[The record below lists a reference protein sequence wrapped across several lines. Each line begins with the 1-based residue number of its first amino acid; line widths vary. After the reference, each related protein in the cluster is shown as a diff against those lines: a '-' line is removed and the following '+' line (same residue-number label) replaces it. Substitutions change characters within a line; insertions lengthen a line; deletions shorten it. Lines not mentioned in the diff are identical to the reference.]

1 MTQSVTADQSI
12 LNKPAYRMSN
22 HKAFTQQSI
31 HSAYMHFE
39 RSQWADL
46 RDNVKLT
53 LSEDDIS
60 QLQGINES
68 LSMEEVV
75 DIYLPLSRLLNLYV
89 EARQYRHTV
98 RDTFLNSHND
108 KVPYIIGIAGS
119 VAVGKS
125 TSARILQA
133 LLSRWPEHPKVALVT
148 TDGFLRPNKDLVARN
163 LMHKKGFPESFDTK
177 ALIEF
182 VSAIKSGK
190 KEITA
195 PIYSHL
201 TYDIIPDKSLQFEQP
216 DIVILEGLNVLQTAG
231 LNDPEQSHRVFVSDF
246 VDFSIFVDAD
256 TDLLKTWYIQRF
268 LKFREGAF
276 TDPNAYFHSY
286 SKMSKREAIAIAS
299 KIWDEING
307 INLEENIRP
316 TRDRAN
322 LILKKSINH
331 QVSQVQLRK

>member
-1 MTQSVTADQSI
+1 MTNHA
-12 LNKPAYRMSN
+12 AY
-22 HKAFTQQSI
+22 TQQSI

-39 RSQWADL
+39 RSQWAHL

-53 LSEDDIS
+53 LSEQDIT

-68 LSMEEVV
+68 LSMQEVV

-89 EARQYRHTV
+89 GARQYRHTV
-98 RDTFLNSHND
+98 RDKFLGSD
-108 KVPYIIGIAGS
+108 TEKVPYIIGIAGS

-163 LMHKKGFPESFDTK
+163 LMHRKGFPESFDIK

-190 KEITA
+190 KQITA

-201 TYDIIPDKSLQFEQP
+201 TYDIIPDQSLQFEQP
-216 DIVILEGLNVLQTAG
+216 DIVILEGLNVLQTAA

-331 QVSQVQLRK
+331 QVSQVKLRK

>member
-1 MTQSVTADQSI
+1 MNNLASFFEQNI
-12 LNKPAYRMSN
+12 HNAYLR
-22 HKAFTQQSI
+22 
-31 HSAYMHFE
+31 FE
-39 RSQWADL
+39 RQQWSEL

-53 LSEDDIS
+53 LSESDIK

-68 LSMEEVV
+68 LSIEEVV

-89 EARQYRHTV
+89 GARQYRHTV
-98 RDTFLNSHND
+98 RDTFLNSEHE

-125 TSARILQA
+125 TTARILQA
-133 LLSRWPEHPKVALVT
+133 LLSRWSEHPKVALVT
-148 TDGFLRPNKDLVARN
+148 TDGFLYPNQELVTRN
-163 LMHKKGFPESFDTK
+163 LMHKKGFPESFNTK

-182 VSAIKSGK
+182 VSAIKSGQK
-190 KEITA
+190 KVSA

-201 TYDIIPDKSLQFEQP
+201 TYDIIPDQYLHIEQP
-216 DIVILEGLNVLQTAG
+216 DIVILEGLNVLQTEV
-231 LNDPEQSHRVFVSDF
+231 NQPEQAHRAYVSDF
-246 VDFSIFVDAD
+246 VDFSIFVDAE
-256 TDLLKTWYIQRF
+256 TDLLKTWYIERF

-286 SKMSKREAIAIAS
+286 SKMSKKEAVAIAS

-307 INLEENIRP
+307 INLQENIRP

-322 LILKKSINH
+322 LILNKSTNH
-331 QVSQVQLRK
+331 QITCVKLRK

>member
-1 MTQSVTADQSI
+1 MNDNSA
-12 LNKPAYRMSN
+12 LF
-22 HKAFTQQSI
+22 HKNI
-31 HSAYMHFE
+31 HNAYMHFE
-39 RSQWADL
+39 REQWAKL
-46 RDNVKLT
+46 RDNVELT
-53 LSEDDIS
+53 LSEADID

-68 LSMEEVV
+68 LSMQEVV

-89 EARQYRHTV
+89 GAREHRHTV
-98 RDTFLNSHND
+98 RDQFLDSKNE

-148 TDGFLRPNKDLVARN
+148 TDGFLRPNQDLVVRN

-190 KEITA
+190 KQISA

-201 TYDIIPDKSLQFEQP
+201 TYDIIPDQSVKLDQP
-216 DIVILEGLNVLQTAG
+216 DIVILEGLNVLQTAQ
-231 LNDPEQSHRVFVSDF
+231 NEPEQASRVYVSDF

-268 LKFREGAF
+268 LKFRSGAF
-276 TDPNAYFHSY
+276 TDPKAYFHSY
-286 SKMSKREAIAIAS
+286 SKMNEQDAIAIAS

-307 INLEENIRP
+307 INLAENIRP

-322 LILKKSINH
+322 LVLKKSINH
-331 QVSQVQLRK
+331 QVSSVKLRK

>member
-1 MTQSVTADQSI
+1 
-12 LNKPAYRMSN
+12 MSD
-22 HKAFTQQSI
+22 HLAFIQQNI
-31 HSAYMHFE
+31 HNAYMHFE
-39 RSQWADL
+39 RKQWSQL
-46 RDNVKLT
+46 RDNVELT
-53 LSEDDIS
+53 LSEQDIA
-60 QLQGINES
+60 QLRGINES
-68 LSMEEVV
+68 LSMQEVV

-89 EARQYRHTV
+89 EARQHRHTV
-98 RDTFLNSHND
+98 RDKFLDSTHE
-108 KVPYIIGIAGS
+108 KIPYIIGIAGS

-148 TDGFLRPNKDLVARN
+148 TDGFLRPNQDLVARN

-182 VSAIKSGK
+182 VSAIKSGDK
-190 KEITA
+190 NITA

-201 TYDIIPDKSLQFEQP
+201 TYDIIPDQLVHIEQP
-216 DIVILEGLNVLQTAG
+216 DIVILEGLNVLQTAH
-231 LNDPEQSHRVFVSDF
+231 DEPEQANRVFVSDF

-276 TDPNAYFHSY
+276 TNPNAYFHSY
-286 SKMSKREAIAIAS
+286 SKMSEEEAIAIAS

-322 LILKKSINH
+322 LILKKSTNH
-331 QVSQVQLRK
+331 QVSSVKLRK

>member
-1 MTQSVTADQSI
+1 
-12 LNKPAYRMSN
+12 MSN
-22 HKAFTQQSI
+22 PIETACQQNP
-31 HSAYMHFE
+31 HNAYMHFE
-39 RSQWADL
+39 RKQWAQL
-46 RDNVKLT
+46 RDSVKLT
-53 LSEDDIS
+53 LSEDDIK

-98 RDTFLNSHND
+98 RDKFLDSSNQ

-133 LLSRWPEHPKVALVT
+133 LLSRWPEHPKVTLVT
-148 TDGFLRPNKDLVARN
+148 TDGFLYSNKELVARN
-163 LMHKKGFPESFDTK
+163 LMHKKGFPESFNTK
-177 ALIEF
+177 ALIDF
-182 VSAIKSGK
+182 VAAIKSGEK
-190 KEITA
+190 KVTA

-201 TYDIIPDKSLQFEQP
+201 TYDIIPDQQIEVEQP
-216 DIVILEGLNVLQTAG
+216 DIVILEGLNVLQTA
-231 LNDPEQSHRVFVSDF
+231 LNEPSQAHRVFVSDF

-256 TDLLKTWYIQRF
+256 MDLLKTWYIQRF

-276 TDPNAYFHSY
+276 TDPNAYFHNY
-286 SKMSKREAIAIAS
+286 SKMSKREAVSIAS

-307 INLEENIRP
+307 VNLAENIRP

-322 LILKKSINH
+322 LVLSKSLNH
-331 QVSQVQLRK
+331 QVSAVKLRK

>member
-1 MTQSVTADQSI
+1 
-12 LNKPAYRMSN
+12 MSN
-22 HKAFTQQSI
+22 HAAFNQQSLL
-31 HSAYMHFE
+31 SAYMHFE
-39 RSQWADL
+39 RNEWAHL

-53 LSEDDIS
+53 LSEEDIT

-68 LSMEEVV
+68 LSMQEVI

-89 EARQYRHTV
+89 GARQYRHTV
-98 RDTFLNSHND
+98 RDKFLDAHNE

-163 LMHKKGFPESFDTK
+163 LMHRKGFPESFDIK

-190 KEITA
+190 KKITA

-201 TYDIIPDKSLQFEQP
+201 TYDIIPDQSLQFEQP
-216 DIVILEGLNVLQTAG
+216 DIVILEGLNVLQTAA

-256 TDLLKTWYIQRF
+256 TELLKTWYIQRF

-286 SKMSKREAIAIAS
+286 SKMTEREAIAIAA

-331 QVSQVQLRK
+331 QVSQVKLRK

>member
-1 MTQSVTADQSI
+1 MPKDH
-12 LNKPAYRMSN
+12 P
-22 HKAFTQQSI
+22 FFE
-31 HSAYMHFE
+31 HSLHNAYMHFE
-39 RSQWADL
+39 RTQWSQL

-53 LSEDDIS
+53 LSEKDIE

-75 DIYLPLSRLLNLYV
+75 DIYLPLSRLLNLYAK
-89 EARQYRHTV
+89 ARQYRHTV
-98 RDTFLNSHND
+98 RDKFLNGQTE

-148 TDGFLRPNKDLVARN
+148 TDGFLRPNQELVTRN

-182 VSAIKSGK
+182 VAAIKSGK
-190 KEITA
+190 KIVSA

-201 TYDIIPDKSLQFEQP
+201 TYDIIPDQSLQVEQP
-216 DIVILEGLNVLQTAG
+216 DIVILEGLNVLQAAI
-231 LNDPEQSHRVFVSDF
+231 NEPEQPHRVYVSDY
-246 VDFSIFVDAD
+246 VDFSIFVDAE

-276 TDPNAYFHSY
+276 TDPDSYFHSY
-286 SKMSKREAIAIAS
+286 SKMSEKKAIAIAS

-331 QVSQVQLRK
+331 QVSCVKLRK

>member
-1 MTQSVTADQSI
+1 MKMKVT
-12 LNKPAYRMSN
+12 N
-22 HKAFTQQSI
+22 QQDN

-39 RSQWADL
+39 RQQWSEL
-46 RDNVKLT
+46 RDNVQLT
-53 LSEDDIS
+53 LSETDLQ

-68 LSMEEVV
+68 LSLQEVS

-89 EARQYRHTV
+89 EAQQYRHTV
-98 RDTFLNSHND
+98 RDKFLNSKND
-108 KVPYIIGIAGS
+108 HVPYIIGIAGS

-148 TDGFLRPNKDLVARN
+148 TDGFLRPNQDLVARN
-163 LMHKKGFPESFDTK
+163 LMHKKGFPESFDIK

-182 VSAIKSGK
+182 VAAIKSGK
-190 KEITA
+190 ESVSA

-201 TYDIIPDKSLQFEQP
+201 TYDILPDQKLEVEKP
-216 DIVILEGLNVLQTAG
+216 DIVILEGLNVLQSAI
-231 LNDPEQSHRVFVSDF
+231 NYPDHSHRVFVSDF

-256 TDLLKTWYIQRF
+256 KALLKEWYVQRF

-276 TDPNAYFHSY
+276 TDPKAYFHSY
-286 SKMSKREAIAIAS
+286 SKMSEDKAIKIAG

-307 INLEENIRP
+307 VNLDQNIRP
-316 TRDRAN
+316 TRNRAN
-322 LILKKSINH
+322 LILKKAANH
-331 QVSQVQLRK
+331 QVSSVKLRK

>member
-1 MTQSVTADQSI
+1 MGEHSA
-12 LNKPAYRMSN
+12 LFEKN
-22 HKAFTQQSI
+22 I
-31 HSAYMHFE
+31 HNAYMHFE
-39 RSQWADL
+39 RQQWSQL
-46 RDNVKLT
+46 RDNVELT
-53 LSEDDIS
+53 LSEEDIK

-68 LSMEEVV
+68 LSMQEVV

-89 EARQYRHTV
+89 EARHHRHTV
-98 RDTFLNSHND
+98 RDKFLDANNA

-133 LLSRWPEHPKVALVT
+133 LLSRWPEHPKVSLVT
-148 TDGFLRPNKDLVARN
+148 TDGFLRPNQELVTRN
-163 LMHKKGFPESFDTK
+163 IMHKKGFPESFDIK
-177 ALIEF
+177 ALVSF

-190 KEITA
+190 KNVTA

-201 TYDIIPDKSLQFEQP
+201 TYDIIPDESLLVDQP
-216 DIVILEGLNVLQTAG
+216 DIVILEGLNVLQTAS
-231 LNDPEQSHRVFVSDF
+231 NDPAQCHRVFVSDF

-256 TDLLKTWYIQRF
+256 TELLKTWYIQRF

-276 TDPNAYFHSY
+276 TDPKSYFHSY
-286 SKMSKREAIAIAS
+286 SKMSEKKAIAIAS

-322 LILKKSINH
+322 LVLKKSTNH
-331 QVSQVQLRK
+331 QVSSVQLRK

>member
-1 MTQSVTADQSI
+1 MNNHSSVAQKNP
-12 LNKPAYRMSN
+12 L
-22 HKAFTQQSI
+22 
-31 HSAYMHFE
+31 SAYIEFARDE
-39 RSQWADL
+39 WAHL

-53 LSEDDIS
+53 LSEEDVN

-68 LSMEEVV
+68 LSMQEVV

-89 EARQYRHTV
+89 GARQYRHTV
-98 RDTFLNSHND
+98 RDKFLNSQNE

-148 TDGFLRPNKDLVARN
+148 TDGFLRPNKELVARN
-163 LMHKKGFPESFDTK
+163 LMHKKGFPESFDIK

-182 VSAIKSGK
+182 VAAIKSGQK
-190 KEITA
+190 TITA

-201 TYDIIPDKSLQFEQP
+201 TYDILPDQSLQFEQP
-216 DIVILEGLNVLQTAG
+216 DIVILEGLNVLQTAAS
-231 LNDPEQSHRVFVSDF
+231 NESDQSNRTFVSDF
-246 VDFSIFVDAD
+246 VDFSIYVDAEM
-256 TDLLKTWYIQRF
+256 DLLKTWYIQRF

-286 SKMSKREAIAIAS
+286 SKMSKREAVDIAS
-299 KIWDEING
+299 KIWDEINAV
-307 INLEENIRP
+307 NLSENIRP

>member
-1 MTQSVTADQSI
+1 
-12 LNKPAYRMSN
+12 MSN
-22 HKAFTQQSI
+22 DSPYVEKNVHN
-31 HSAYMHFE
+31 AYMHFE
-39 RSQWADL
+39 RNQWAEL

-53 LSEDDIS
+53 LSEEDIE

-75 DIYLPLSRLLNLYV
+75 DIYLPLSRLLNLYAK
-89 EARQYRHTV
+89 ARQYRHTV
-98 RDTFLNSHND
+98 RDNFLNGQTE

-133 LLSRWPEHPKVALVT
+133 LLSRWPEHPKVTLVT
-148 TDGFLRPNKDLVARN
+148 TDGFLHSNQELVTRN

-182 VSAIKSGK
+182 VSAIKSGQK
-190 KEITA
+190 SVSA

-201 TYDIIPDKSLQFEQP
+201 TYDIIPDQSLQVEQP
-216 DIVILEGLNVLQTAG
+216 DIVILEGLNVLQTAI
-231 LNDPEQSHRVFVSDF
+231 NEPDQAHRVYVSDF

-276 TDPNAYFHSY
+276 TDPDSYFHGY
-286 SKMSKREAIAIAS
+286 SKMSKREAVGIAS

-322 LILKKSINH
+322 LILKKSTNH
-331 QVSQVQLRK
+331 QVSCVKLRK

>member
-1 MTQSVTADQSI
+1 MNSHS
-12 LNKPAYRMSN
+12 
-22 HKAFTQQSI
+22 AFDPENR
-31 HSAYMHFE
+31 HSAYIQFE
-39 RSQWADL
+39 RDEWSDL

-53 LSEDDIS
+53 LSEDDIK

-68 LSMEEVV
+68 LSMQEVI

-98 RDTFLNSHND
+98 RDKFLNSHNQ

-148 TDGFLRPNKDLVARN
+148 TDGFLRPNKELVARN
-163 LMHKKGFPESFDTK
+163 LMHKKGFPESFDIK
-177 ALIEF
+177 ALIDF
-182 VSAIKSGK
+182 VSAIKSGQEK
-190 KEITA
+190 VTA
-195 PIYSHL
+195 PVYSHL
-201 TYDIIPDKSLQFEQP
+201 TYDIMTNKSLQVEQP
-216 DIVILEGLNVLQTAG
+216 DIVILEGLNVLQTAASTEA
-231 LNDPEQSHRVFVSDF
+231 DQSHRTFVSDF
-246 VDFSIFVDAD
+246 VDFSIFVDAE

-286 SKMSKREAIAIAS
+286 SKMSKREAVAIAS

-307 INLEENIRP
+307 VNLEENIRP

-322 LILKKSINH
+322 LILKKSTNH

>member
-1 MTQSVTADQSI
+1 MKINPLLDQH
-12 LNKPAYRMSN
+12 N
-22 HKAFTQQSI
+22 I

-39 RSQWADL
+39 RKQWAEL
-46 RDNVKLT
+46 RDSVQLT
-53 LSEDDIS
+53 LSEEDLQ

-68 LSMEEVV
+68 ISIQEVI
-75 DIYLPLSRLLNLYV
+75 DIYLPLSRLLNLYIK
-89 EARQYRHTV
+89 AQQYRHTV
-98 RDTFLNSHND
+98 RDKFLSCSNEH
-108 KVPYIIGIAGS
+108 VPYIIGIAGS

-125 TSARILQA
+125 TTARILQA

-148 TDGFLRPNKDLVARN
+148 TDGFLRPNQDLVARN
-163 LMHKKGFPESFDTK
+163 LMHKKGFPESFDIK
-177 ALIEF
+177 ALVDF
-182 VSAIKSGK
+182 VAAIKSGK
-190 KEITA
+190 EQVSA

-201 TYDIIPDKSLQFEQP
+201 TYDIIPEKSISVEKP
-216 DIVILEGLNVLQTAG
+216 DIVILEGLNVLQTAV
-231 LNDPEQSHRVFVSDF
+231 NYPDHPHRIFVSDF

-256 TDLLKTWYIQRF
+256 TDLLKQWYIQRF

-286 SKMSKREAIAIAS
+286 SKMSEREAISIAA

-322 LILKKSINH
+322 LILKKATNH
-331 QVSQVQLRK
+331 QVSSVKLRK

>member
-1 MTQSVTADQSI
+1 
-12 LNKPAYRMSN
+12 MSEYCP
-22 HKAFTQQSI
+22 FFQQNI
-31 HSAYMHFE
+31 YSAYIHFE
-39 RSQWADL
+39 REQWSKL
-46 RDNVKLT
+46 RDNVELT
-53 LSEDDIS
+53 LSEDDIK

-68 LSMEEVV
+68 LSIQEVV

-98 RDTFLNSHND
+98 RDKFLNSKNE
-108 KVPYIIGIAGS
+108 KVPYIIGLAGS

-163 LMHKKGFPESFDTK
+163 LMHRKGFPESFDTK
-177 ALIEF
+177 ALVEF
-182 VSAIKSGK
+182 VSAVKSGK
-190 KEITA
+190 RNIKV
-195 PIYSHL
+195 PVYSHL
-201 TYDIIPDKSLQFEQP
+201 SYDITEETQQIDQP
-216 DIVILEGLNVLQTAG
+216 DIVILEGLNVLQTAVQE
-231 LNDPEQSHRVFVSDF
+231 PKQAHRVFISDF

-276 TDPNAYFHSY
+276 TDPDAYFHSY
-286 SKMSKREAIAIAS
+286 SKMTQQESIEIAS

-316 TRDRAN
+316 TRNRAN
-322 LILKKSINH
+322 LILKKSTNH
-331 QVSQVQLRK
+331 QVSSVKLRK

>member
-1 MTQSVTADQSI
+1 MWCRMTNHS
-12 LNKPAYRMSN
+12 AYN
-22 HKAFTQQSI
+22 QQSI

-39 RSQWADL
+39 RSQWAHL

-53 LSEDDIS
+53 LSEKDIT

-68 LSMEEVV
+68 LSMQEVV

-89 EARQYRHTV
+89 GARQYRHTV
-98 RDTFLNSHND
+98 RDKFLDSETE

-163 LMHKKGFPESFDTK
+163 LMHRKGFPESFDIK

-190 KEITA
+190 KQITA

-201 TYDIIPDKSLQFEQP
+201 TYDIIPDQSLQFEQP
-216 DIVILEGLNVLQTAG
+216 DIVILEGLNVLQTAA
-231 LNDPEQSHRVFVSDF
+231 LNDSEQSHRVFVSDF

-256 TDLLKTWYIQRF
+256 ADLLKTWYIQRF

-331 QVSQVQLRK
+331 QVSEVKLRK

>member
-1 MTQSVTADQSI
+1 
-12 LNKPAYRMSN
+12 MSN
-22 HKAFTQQSI
+22 QSDFVQQNIHK
-31 HSAYMHFE
+31 AYMHFE
-39 RSQWADL
+39 RDQWAKL
-46 RDNVKLT
+46 RDNVELT
-53 LSEDDIS
+53 LSEDDIK

-68 LSMEEVV
+68 LSMQEVI

-89 EARQYRHTV
+89 EAQQYRHTV
-98 RDTFLNSHND
+98 RDKFLNGDNE

-148 TDGFLRPNKDLVARN
+148 TDGFLRSNKDLVARN

-177 ALIEF
+177 TLVEF

-190 KEITA
+190 KQLSA
-195 PIYSHL
+195 PLYSHL
-201 TYDIIPDKSLQFEQP
+201 TYDILPDESLHIEQP
-216 DIVILEGLNVLQTAG
+216 DIVILEGLNVLQTAID
-231 LNDPEQSHRVFVSDF
+231 DPDQGHRVFVSDF

-268 LKFREGAF
+268 LKFRQGAF

-286 SKMSKREAIAIAS
+286 SKMTESAAIDIAS

-307 INLEENIRP
+307 VNLEQNIRP

-322 LILKKSINH
+322 LVLNKSTNH
-331 QVSQVQLRK
+331 QVSSVKLRK